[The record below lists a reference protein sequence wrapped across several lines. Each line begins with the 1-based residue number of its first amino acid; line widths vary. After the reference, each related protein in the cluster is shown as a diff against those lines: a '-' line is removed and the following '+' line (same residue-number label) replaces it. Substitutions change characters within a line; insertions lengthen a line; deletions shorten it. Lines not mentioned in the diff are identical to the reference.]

1 MINLS
6 VDFFHSL
13 KDQLTEQK
21 QKKATWEEV
30 ALYCESMNFDI
41 FKNKNSKA
49 VCRKLNDYNS
59 KGIPAK
65 VKLLFFES
73 DFYKLQN

>member
-13 KDQLTEQK
+13 KDQLTQQK

-30 ALYCESMNFDI
+30 ANYCKKMNFDI

-49 VCRKLNDYNS
+49 VCRKLNDYSS

-65 VKLLFFES
+65 IQLLFLQS
-73 DFYKLQN
+73 DFKPSN